1 MTRFIVSRVLIFL
14 PSVLV
19 ASILIFGLVAII
31 PGGAAETIAGPE
43 GTAAQIEQIRHRLGT
58 DLPLYQQY
66 FNWISGVLTG
76 QLGDSFVDGGSIA
89 DRLVRRLP
97 VTFELAGWALLLAVL
112 GGSAAGLSAANRKN
126 RFLDRSVRSTSGVLL
141 ALPEF
146 WLAIL
151 AIGLFAVRL
160 GWVPASGWVGWEAG
174 VRAHLRS
181 VVLPVVILS
190 LGPAAIIARTAR
202 AAKLEVDGQLFIKSA
217 WSLGIAPRRVHMV
230 LGLKNSAI
238 PIVTVI
244 GLIAGSLLGGAVLI
258 EKIFNI
264 PGIGQLL
271 LRSALAK
278 DVPVMQ
284 ATALLVVTI
293 VLIVNLLVDLV
304 YAAIDPRIRESL

>member
-19 ASILIFGLVAII
+19 ASIFIFGLVAII

-43 GTAAQIEQIRHRLGT
+43 GTAAQIAEIRHRLGT

-97 VTFELAGWALLLAVL
+97 ITFELAGWALLLAVV
-112 GGSAAGLSAANRKN
+112 GGSIAGLSAANHKN
-126 RFLDRSVRSTSGVLL
+126 GLLDRSVRRTSGVLL

-160 GWVPASGWVGWEAG
+160 GWVPASGWVGWDAG
-174 VRAHLRS
+174 VGMHFRS
-181 VVLPVVILS
+181 LVLPVVILS

-202 AAKLEVDGQLFIKSA
+202 AAKIDVDGQLFIKSA
-217 WSLGIAPRRVHMV
+217 WSLGISAPRVHMV
-230 LGLKNSAI
+230 LGLKNSTI

-244 GLIAGSLLGGAVLI
+244 GLIAGSLLGGAVLV
-258 EKIFNI
+258 EQVFNI

-271 LRSALAK
+271 LRSALGK

-293 VLIVNLLVDLV
+293 VLIVNLIVDLI